1 MQGED
6 EEEGEEDEEMMID
19 LDQLDDQNREM
30 LLEYLKQEY
39 DKNPSQFPFPK
50 ELIEDFMKKEQM
62 NKLAKIN
69 NGGAGHHENES
80 IKDINSQEMVLEDV
94 NNVNGSTNE

>member
-1 MQGED
+1 
-6 EEEGEEDEEMMID
+6 MID

-62 NKLAKIN
+62 NKMAKL
-69 NGGAGHHENES
+69 NGQEAES
-80 IKDINSQEMVLEDV
+80 VKDINSQEMVLEDV
-94 NNVNGSTNE
+94 GAGGSTE

>member
-1 MQGED
+1 
-6 EEEGEEDEEMMID
+6 MID

-39 DKNPSQFPFPK
+39 DKNPAQFPFPK

-62 NKLAKIN
+62 NKLAKMN
-69 NGGAGHHENES
+69 NGGQEIES
-80 IKDINSQEMVLEDV
+80 VKDINSQEMVLEEAGAG
-94 NNVNGSTNE
+94 GSTEQHKIVGGG